1 MQLIKDRLILNT
13 SIRFNYDEVYSNF
26 QDGLRWGEQY
36 SPRVSLV
43 YISKKNQS
51 KGSMFKLRAIYNSAF
66 LPPAFLYRKGFVP
79 AFRAEFGDGLKAQ
92 IIESLEIGTFMRV
105 NKHLDLNFQSYV
117 NYLRD
122 EIAKV
127 GNFYINKP
135 VPTRISCLLYTS
147 PSPRD

>member
-1 MQLIKDRLILNT
+1 
-13 SIRFNYDEVYSNF
+13 
-26 QDGLRWGEQY
+26 
-36 SPRVSLV
+36 
-43 YISKKNQS
+43 
-51 KGSMFKLRAIYNSAF
+51 MFKLRAIYNSAF

-105 NKHLDLNFQSYV
+105 NEHLDLNFQSYV

-135 VPTRISCLLYTS
+135 VPTRISGHEAELKYRYKGASDYRKGYNFHIFGNYSYTS
-147 PSPRD
+147 LDG